1 MTLLLL
7 YNHKCEVS
15 KTSSQNNYIKIKI
28 VIYKLAQ
35 RVYNGK
41 CSKELQREGD
51 DNYEFIA
58 MGMLQLWWR

>member
-41 CSKELQREGD
+41 CSKEKGE
-51 DNYEFIA
+51 YI
-58 MGMLQLWWR
+58 

>member
-7 YNHKCEVS
+7 YNSQCEVS

-41 CSKELQREGD
+41 CSKEKGE
-51 DNYEFIA
+51 YI
-58 MGMLQLWWR
+58 